1 MNKDFVYFR
10 QRFKNNGN
18 LNLEAMKEKVTET
31 KKTRYS
37 DEELEEFKAII
48 MDKLA
53 KAREDLK
60 LLIEAY
66 TNNSENDTNDTSP
79 TFKVLEEGQQ
89 VLSKEEN
96 SGLAQRQER
105 FITNLENALV
115 RIENKTYG
123 ICRATGVLISK
134 ERLRAV
140 PHATL
145 SMEAKLNQA
154 NNNTTV

>member
-1 MNKDFVYFR
+1 M
-10 QRFKNNGN
+10 Q
-18 LNLEAMKEKVTET
+18 LHIITEAMKDNKTET

-37 DEELEEFKAII
+37 DEELAEFKQII
-48 MDKLA
+48 LDKLA
-53 KAREDLK
+53 KAKEDLA
-60 LLIEAY
+60 LLTEAY
-66 TNNSENDTNDTSP
+66 SNNSENDTNDTSP

-96 SGLAQRQER
+96 SRMAARQQR

-123 ICRATGVLISK
+123 ICRETGKLISK

-145 SMEAKLNQA
+145 SIDAKMAQRKPEPLN
-154 NNNTTV
+154 

>member
-1 MNKDFVYFR
+1 MKD
-10 QRFKNNGN
+10 NN
-18 LNLEAMKEKVTET
+18 TDT

-37 DEELEEFKAII
+37 DEELTEFKKII
-48 MDKLA
+48 LA
-53 KAREDLK
+53 KLEKAEEDLK
-60 LLIEAY
+60 LLTEAY
-66 TNNSENDTNDTSP
+66 TNHSEHDTNDTSP

-96 SGLAQRQER
+96 SRLAARQQR
-105 FITNLENALV
+105 FITNLQNALI

-123 ICRATGVLISK
+123 ICRVTGKLISK

-145 SMEAKLNQA
+145 SIDAKLKQSTPNPI
-154 NNNTTV
+154 N